1 MKIIYC
7 SPGKRLS
14 YILYLLLAY
23 FLLVMWR
30 PVHGQGKTP
39 LHVGDR
45 LPDLRL
51 SGVMDYSSPTVS
63 LADFRG
69 KLLILDFWASW
80 CGPCVKMI
88 PVLDSLQHQ
97 FDGKVQILSIT
108 YEKEKEIRSFF
119 SKYDRRNLKRIG
131 VPGVTGDTVIS
142 RLFEFNAVP
151 HYVWVDG
158 SGVIRAFTGMQEL
171 TADNIIKMLEG
182 TVPVM
187 AQKSDEK
194 RIPYSPYWPLMLDGN
209 GGDGSNMLY
218 HSLFT
223 GYTPGIGF
231 GHSILRDS
239 TSHFRITVRNCER
252 AWYFKI
258 AHAVN
263 GVPFSES
270 NTILDV
276 RDNGRL
282 TSSLV
287 GGPYEKWLQEG
298 NGFCY
303 ELAVSLDQE
312 KQAFKLMQ
320 RDVEMFFPEYTSAVE
335 LRDTTCLALKRT
347 STARA
352 LASSGGK
359 TIVDLGPY
367 EWKVSN
373 ASVAQIIRRLN
384 YFQRLKTMVVDQTGF
399 NGKMDMLLTAGWSDL
414 KALNSELAKYGF
426 VLEPVQ
432 APIQV
437 LVIRDRK

>member
-1 MKIIYC
+1 MKFVYC

-14 YILYLLLAY
+14 YILYLLFAY
-23 FLLVMWR
+23 YLLVMWSPARGQAAR
-30 PVHGQGKTP
+30 PLQ
-39 LHVGDR
+39 VGDR
-45 LPDLRL
+45 LPDVRL
-51 SGVMDYSSPTVS
+51 NGIMDYTTPTVS
-63 LADFRG
+63 LSDFRG

-80 CGPCVKMI
+80 CGPCVKML
-88 PVLDSLQHQ
+88 PVLDSLQRQ
-97 FDGKVQILSIT
+97 FDGKVQILSVT
-108 YEKEKEIRSFF
+108 YQSEKEIRSFF
-119 SKYDRRNLKRIG
+119 SKYDRRNPKRIG
-131 VPGVTGDTVIS
+131 VPGVTGDTTLS
-142 RLFEFNAVP
+142 RLFEYNAVP
-151 HYVWVDG
+151 HYVWIDG
-158 SGVIRAFTGMQEL
+158 SGVIRAITGMQEL
-171 TADNIIKMLEG
+171 TGGNITKMLSG

-187 AQKSDEK
+187 AQKADEK

-252 AWYFKI
+252 AWFFKI

-263 GVPFSES
+263 GVPFSET
-270 NTILDV
+270 NTILHV
-276 RDNGRL
+276 RDKGRL

-287 GGPYEKWLQEG
+287 GGPYEKWLQSG
-298 NGFCY
+298 NGYCY
-303 ELAVSLDQE
+303 ELAVGLDQE

-320 RDVEMFFPEYTSAVE
+320 RDLELFFPEYSSAIE
-335 LRDTTCLALKRT
+335 KRDTACLALKRI

-359 TIVDLGPY
+359 TVLDLGPY

-373 ASVAQIIRRLN
+373 ASIGQIIRRLN
-384 YFQRLKTMVVDQTGF
+384 YFQRLNTMIVDQTGF
-399 NGKMDMLLTAGWSDL
+399 TGKMDMLLTAGWSDL

-437 LVIRDRK
+437 LVIRDRQ

>member
-1 MKIIYC
+1 MKFIYC

-14 YILYLLLAY
+14 YILYLLFAY
-23 FLLVMWR
+23 FLLVMWSPARGQVSR
-30 PVHGQGKTP
+30 PLQ
-39 LHVGDR
+39 VGDR
-45 LPDLRL
+45 LPNLRL
-51 SGVMDYSSPTVS
+51 SNVIDYSSPTVS

-69 KLLILDFWASW
+69 KILILDFWASW
-80 CGPCVKMI
+80 CGPCVKMLPI
-88 PVLDSLQHQ
+88 LDSLQRQ
-97 FDGKVQILSIT
+97 FDGKVQILSVT
-108 YEKEKEIRSFF
+108 YQSEKEIHSFF
-119 SKYDRRNLKRIG
+119 SKYYRRNSKRIG
-131 VPGVTGDTVIS
+131 IPGVTGDTTLS
-142 RLFEFNAVP
+142 RLFEYNAVP
-151 HYVWVDG
+151 HYVWIDA
-158 SGVIRAFTGMQEL
+158 SGVIRAITGMQEL
-171 TADNIIKMLEG
+171 NAANVTKMLSG

-239 TSHFRITVRNCER
+239 TSHFRITVRNNER
-252 AWYFKI
+252 AWFFKI

-263 GVPFSES
+263 GIPFNET
-270 NTILDV
+270 NTVFAV
-276 RDNGRL
+276 RDKGRL
-282 TSSLV
+282 TSALV
-287 GGPYEKWLQEG
+287 GGPYEKWLQDG

-303 ELAVSLDQE
+303 ELAVGLDQE
-312 KQAFKLMQ
+312 TQAFKLMQ
-320 RDVEMFFPEYTSAVE
+320 RDLELFFPEYTSAVE
-335 LRDTTCLALKRT
+335 HRDTTCLALKRI

-359 TIVDLGPY
+359 TILDLGPY

-384 YFQRLKTMVVDQTGF
+384 YFQRLNTMIVDQTGF
-399 NGKMDMLLTAGWSDL
+399 TGKMDMLLSAGWSDL

>member
-1 MKIIYC
+1 MKFICC

-14 YILYLLLAY
+14 YILYLLFAY
-23 FLLVMWR
+23 YLLVMWSPAR
-30 PVHGQGKTP
+30 GQASRA
-39 LHVGDR
+39 LQVGDR
-45 LPDLRL
+45 LPDVRL
-51 SGVMDYSSPTVS
+51 SGVMDYTSPTVS
-63 LADFRG
+63 LSDFRG

-80 CGPCVKMI
+80 CGPCVKML
-88 PVLDSLQHQ
+88 PVLDSLQRQ
-97 FDGKVQILSIT
+97 FDGKVQILSVT
-108 YEKEKEIRSFF
+108 YQSEKEIRSFF
-119 SKYDRRNLKRIG
+119 SKYDRRNPKRIG
-131 VPGVTGDTVIS
+131 VPGVTGDTTLS
-142 RLFEFNAVP
+142 RLFEYNAVP
-151 HYVWVDG
+151 HYVWIDG
-158 SGVIRAFTGMQEL
+158 SGVIRAITGMQEL
-171 TADNIIKMLEG
+171 TGGNITKMLSG

-187 AQKSDEK
+187 AQKADEK

-252 AWYFKI
+252 AWFFKI

-263 GVPFSES
+263 GVPFSET
-270 NTILDV
+270 NTILHV
-276 RDNGRL
+276 RDKGRL

-287 GGPYEKWLQEG
+287 GGPYEKWLQSG
-298 NGFCY
+298 NGYCY
-303 ELAVSLDQE
+303 ELAVGLDQE

-320 RDVEMFFPEYTSAVE
+320 RDLELFFPEYSSAIE
-335 LRDTTCLALKRT
+335 KRDTACLALKRI

-359 TIVDLGPY
+359 TVLDLGPY

-373 ASVAQIIRRLN
+373 ASVAQIVRRLN
-384 YFQRLKTMVVDQTGF
+384 YFQRLNTMIVDQTGF
-399 NGKMDMLLTAGWSDL
+399 TGKIDMLLAAGWSDP

-437 LVIRDRK
+437 LVIRDRP